1 MLPNLVHI
9 NAALLHLVGAEC
21 DESFNP
27 IDVINALADI
37 EDDITM
43 ALDILETEKSMN
55 QPIMVAFTA
64 AMRLVDYT
72 CALMSLR
79 EIVRLTI
86 NDMKHNQEMAV
97 MYDRTR

>member
-1 MLPNLVHI
+1 MLPNLVNI
-9 NAALLHLVGAEC
+9 NVALLHLAGVEC

-27 IDVINALADI
+27 IDVVNALAEI
-37 EDDITM
+37 DDDLTM

-55 QPIMVAFTA
+55 QPVMVAFTA

-97 MYDRTR
+97 MYEC

>member
-1 MLPNLVHI
+1 MLNLVHI

-27 IDVINALADI
+27 NDVVNALAEI
-37 EDDITM
+37 DDDLTM
-43 ALDILETEKSMN
+43 ALDMLESDTSMN
-55 QPIMVAFTA
+55 QPVLVAFNIS
-64 AMRLVDYT
+64 MRLIDYT

-97 MYDRTR
+97 MYEC